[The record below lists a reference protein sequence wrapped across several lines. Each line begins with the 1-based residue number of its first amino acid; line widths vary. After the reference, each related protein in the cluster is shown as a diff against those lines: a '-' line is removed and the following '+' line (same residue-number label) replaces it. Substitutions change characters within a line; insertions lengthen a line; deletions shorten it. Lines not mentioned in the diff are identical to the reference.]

1 MYVTA
6 GLLVVLLVLSTFTTA
21 SAEALFETQNI
32 LKKPVGD
39 HGYRGIMGGFIQL
52 KDGTL
57 LLSFTD
63 GDIKCL
69 RSTDQGKTW
78 TGPEVLVKAPK
89 PPAGGYICHPSFLRA
104 KNGDLL
110 LAYIHSTHPATPYFA
125 TNYLRRSSDEAKT
138 WTDQYCYTPHP
149 GYVLVHN
156 DRLHMLSTGRL
167 IAPAEYKAYLPSS
180 EDHSGYV
187 AMSFQ
192 SDDDGYSWYPSRNTV
207 DLYKDKRMEVQ
218 EADAV
223 ELKDGRLLMFA
234 RTYSGYPVFA
244 YSEDKGE
251 SWGPPVER
259 TDIAMPYAGLATVR
273 RLPSTGDLLFIWINK
288 RSQDKVKPEINR
300 RCGLAVA
307 ISTDEGQTL
316 THVRQIADD
325 PNDDFGYQAV
335 QFLADGTVLVAYHAR
350 DGIRLSR
357 IGVDW
362 FYGK

>member
-125 TNYLRRSSDEAKT
+125 TNYLRRSS
-138 WTDQYCYTPHP
+138 
-149 GYVLVHN
+149 
-156 DRLHMLSTGRL
+156 
-167 IAPAEYKAYLPSS
+167 
-180 EDHSGYV
+180 
-187 AMSFQ
+187 
-192 SDDDGYSWYPSRNTV
+192 
-207 DLYKDKRMEVQ
+207 
-218 EADAV
+218 
-223 ELKDGRLLMFA
+223 
-234 RTYSGYPVFA
+234 
-244 YSEDKGE
+244 
-251 SWGPPVER
+251 
-259 TDIAMPYAGLATVR
+259 
-273 RLPSTGDLLFIWINK
+273 
-288 RSQDKVKPEINR
+288 
-300 RCGLAVA
+300 
-307 ISTDEGQTL
+307 
-316 THVRQIADD
+316 
-325 PNDDFGYQAV
+325 
-335 QFLADGTVLVAYHAR
+335 
-350 DGIRLSR
+350 
-357 IGVDW
+357 
-362 FYGK
+362 